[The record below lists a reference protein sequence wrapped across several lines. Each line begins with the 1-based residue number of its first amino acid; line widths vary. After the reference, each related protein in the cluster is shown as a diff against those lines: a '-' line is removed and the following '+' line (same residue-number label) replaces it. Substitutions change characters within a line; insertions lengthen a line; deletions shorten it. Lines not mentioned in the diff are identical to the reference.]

1 MELYI
6 HIPFC
11 RKKCRYCSF
20 ASFVGKEAYFE
31 TYVDHLLK
39 EASFRISEAEE
50 PVTTV
55 YIGGGTPSLLPP
67 ALLEKLILGLKK
79 IYGFDSLSEF
89 TSEANPGT
97 VTKDWISAA
106 SGLGINR
113 LSFGMQASQEHL
125 LSLLGRIHRPE
136 DVASSFRLARD
147 AGITNISLDLIF
159 GIPGQTE
166 SDWSDTLNT
175 ALSLSPCHISA
186 YGLIPEEGTPL
197 YQDLQ
202 LNRIHLPDP
211 DLERKMYDSAV
222 HLLKSHGFSRYEIS
236 NFAQPGFECV
246 HNIGYWTQIPYIGLG
261 VSAASMSD
269 LKRSVHGMCYRRR
282 ANPETLDEYFAM
294 VDKNH
299 AVTAD
304 ELISSDAS
312 RFETIMLGFR
322 MTRGI
327 SEDDFFK
334 KHGVFMETLYG
345 DKMRKLE
352 KSGLLFHEGN
362 YWKMTDRG
370 LDIQNSILV
379 ELMD

>member
-159 GIPGQTE
+159 GIPGQT
-166 SDWSDTLNT
+166 
-175 ALSLSPCHISA
+175 
-186 YGLIPEEGTPL
+186 
-197 YQDLQ
+197 
-202 LNRIHLPDP
+202 
-211 DLERKMYDSAV
+211 
-222 HLLKSHGFSRYEIS
+222 
-236 NFAQPGFECV
+236 
-246 HNIGYWTQIPYIGLG
+246 
-261 VSAASMSD
+261 
-269 LKRSVHGMCYRRR
+269 
-282 ANPETLDEYFAM
+282 
-294 VDKNH
+294 
-299 AVTAD
+299 
-304 ELISSDAS
+304 
-312 RFETIMLGFR
+312 
-322 MTRGI
+322 
-327 SEDDFFK
+327 
-334 KHGVFMETLYG
+334 
-345 DKMRKLE
+345 
-352 KSGLLFHEGN
+352 
-362 YWKMTDRG
+362 
-370 LDIQNSILV
+370 
-379 ELMD
+379 

>member
-1 MELYI
+1 M
-6 HIPFC
+6 
-11 RKKCRYCSF
+11 
-20 ASFVGKEAYFE
+20 
-31 TYVDHLLK
+31 LK

-211 DLERKMYDSAV
+211 DLLIRTCNEQR
-222 HLLKSHGFSRYEIS
+222 IS
-236 NFAQPGFECV
+236 NF
-246 HNIGYWTQIPYIGLG
+246 
-261 VSAASMSD
+261 
-269 LKRSVHGMCYRRR
+269 
-282 ANPETLDEYFAM
+282 
-294 VDKNH
+294 
-299 AVTAD
+299 
-304 ELISSDAS
+304 
-312 RFETIMLGFR
+312 
-322 MTRGI
+322 
-327 SEDDFFK
+327 
-334 KHGVFMETLYG
+334 
-345 DKMRKLE
+345 
-352 KSGLLFHEGN
+352 LL
-362 YWKMTDRG
+362 
-370 LDIQNSILV
+370 
-379 ELMD
+379 

>member
-31 TYVDHLLK
+31 TYVDHILK

-55 YIGGGTPSLLPP
+55 YIGGGTPSLLPH

-79 IYGFDSLSEF
+79 IYGFDSLTEF

-106 SGLGINR
+106 AALGVNR

-136 DVASSFRLARD
+136 DVASSFQLARD
-147 AGITNISLDLIF
+147 AGICNISLDLIF

-166 SDWSDTLNT
+166 SDWSDTLSA
-175 ALSLSPCHISA
+175 ALSLYPRHISA

-197 YQDLQ
+197 YHDLQ
-202 LNRIHLPDP
+202 LNRIQLPDP
-211 DLERKMYDSAV
+211 DLERKMYDTAV
-222 HLLKSHGFSRYEIS
+222 HFLTNHGLSRYEIS

-261 VSAASMSD
+261 VSAASMTG
-269 LKRSVHGMCYRRR
+269 LTRSGQGMSYRRR
-282 ANPETLDEYFAM
+282 TNPETLDEYFAM
-294 VDKNH
+294 VDKDH
-299 AVTAD
+299 AAITD
-304 ELISSDAS
+304 ELISADAS

-322 MTRGI
+322 MTQGI
-327 SEDDFFK
+327 SEDDFLK
-334 KHGVFMETLYG
+334 KHGVSMEILYG

-352 KSGLLFHEGN
+352 KSGLLCHKGN
-362 YWKMTDRG
+362 HWKMTDRG